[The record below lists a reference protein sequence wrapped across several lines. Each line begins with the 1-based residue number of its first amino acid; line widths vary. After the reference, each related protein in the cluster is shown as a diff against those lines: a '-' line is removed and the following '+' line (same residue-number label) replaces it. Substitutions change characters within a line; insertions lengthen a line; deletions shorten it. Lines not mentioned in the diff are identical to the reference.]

1 MLPAAALLALLAAAS
16 AEVEP
21 PRAHPGD
28 AVLVTVRD
36 APAPP
41 QGTLLGRALR
51 FWEAGPGTWRALA
64 PLPTEAPAGP
74 AALALSAGGEPVA
87 AALEILPAAFRTTTI
102 DVAPR
107 FLAPPAWA
115 KKAMA
120 RDQEAL
126 GKAYAQPFGPPGF
139 AVPFA
144 LPADHERT
152 GRYGDQRVYNGSVA
166 GAHYGLDLAGP
177 AGAPV
182 AAAND
187 GVVVLA
193 RECYQSG
200 RTVILWHGA
209 GLFTAYLHLSK
220 MEVKAGEHV
229 RKGARVGRIGST
241 GRSTGP
247 HLHWGAKVDGLWV
260 DPESLMRIDFAGA
273 MASSTATSP
282 STSTESSAPSPR
294 PSPPAGEREGAPAT
308 SP

>member
-16 AEVEP
+16 AEVAP

-74 AALALSAGGEPVA
+74 AALTLTAAGEPVA
-87 AALEILPAAFRTTTI
+87 VVAALEILPAAFRTTTL
-102 DVAPR
+102 DVPPR
-107 FLAPPAWA
+107 FLDPPAWA

-139 AVPFA
+139 AAPFA

-152 GRYGDQRVYNGSVA
+152 GRYGDQRVYNGGVA

-182 AAAND
+182 AASND

-220 MEVKAGEHV
+220 MEVKPGEHV

-260 DPESLMRIDFAGA
+260 DPESLMRIEFG
-273 MASSTATSP
+273 TATATP
-282 STSTESSAPSPR
+282 TATPIPT
-294 PSPPAGEREGAPAT
+294 PAPAA